1 MRRRLSPWPAR
12 AAALSSPP
20 IWQDAAP
27 TLDSARAW
35 SGWAASMCWRRSA
48 TNPAGWTGSFLGGR
62 GDFQS
67 TYQVLVARSPE
78 KLSLGQGDLWGQC
91 LPEANSINAG
101 CLQQDEHTFFAR
113 LCARFDSVCSKV
125 PWWGEPGFVLVDV
138 TATI

>member
-1 MRRRLSPWPAR
+1 MNR
-12 AAALSSPP
+12 AVSLLVVLNAC
-20 IWQDAAP
+20 
-27 TLDSARAW
+27 AW
-35 SGWAASMCWRRSA
+35 SGIAGAASV
-48 TNPAGWTGSFLGGR
+48 TGLRCEYRKEPLGLDVASPCLSWMMNSGRR

-101 CLQQDEHTFFAR
+101 CWQQDEHTFFAR
-113 LCARFDSVCSKV
+113 LCARFDSVCSRV
-125 PWWGEPGFVLVDV
+125 PWWGGPGFVLVAV